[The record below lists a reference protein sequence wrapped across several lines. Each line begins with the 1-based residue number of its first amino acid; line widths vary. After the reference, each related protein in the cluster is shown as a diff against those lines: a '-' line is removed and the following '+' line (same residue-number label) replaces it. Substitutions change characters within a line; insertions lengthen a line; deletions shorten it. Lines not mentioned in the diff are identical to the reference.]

1 MKTTLVIPCYNE
13 VDGIPQL
20 CERLRPLIF
29 ELSKKQI
36 VEIIFVDDGS
46 NDGTADQIRGHAKG
60 LPYEIVAHDRNRGLG
75 AALRTGFSA
84 SSGDEVVTLDSDCT
98 YDPMQTL
105 QLLEVLRAGNDVVT
119 GSPYHP
125 KGEVVNVALWR
136 LLLSKTLSR
145 MYWVILPNR
154 LYTYT
159 SCFRAYRRETIQKLR
174 FESDDFLAVAEIIV
188 SAVLQG
194 AKVAEVPTRLNSRRY
209 GASKINVV
217 KVSISHLKYMARVTW
232 LRLSIY
238 PFHFGADSDEKVF

>member
-1 MKTTLVIPCYNE
+1 MKTAFVIPCYNE

-20 CERLRPLIF
+20 CDRLHPLID
-29 ELSKKQI
+29 ELSKRQK
-36 VEIIFVDDGS
+36 VGIIFVDDGS
-46 NDGTADQIRGHAKG
+46 TDGTADRIRDCARG
-60 LPYEIVAHDRNRGLG
+60 LPYEIVAHERNRGLG

-84 SSGDEVVTLDSDCT
+84 SGSDEVVTLDSDCT
-98 YDPMQTL
+98 YDPMEAL

-145 MYWVILPNR
+145 MYWLILPNR

-174 FESDDFLAVAEIIV
+174 FESDDFLAVAEIII

-209 GASKINVV
+209 GASKIKVV
-217 KVSISHLKYMARVTW
+217 KVSISHLKYMARVAW
-232 LRLSIY
+232 LRLS
-238 PFHFGADSDEKVF
+238 A